1 MKEMT
6 MKSTMKN
13 TMKNSK
19 INKFQQYFFLM
30 VMGLVFVPLFVQA
43 QTATTDQT
51 ADPAPVMRAAIED
64 VLAQLEAHETL
75 YQTDPEQLRAIVAKS
90 ALPNLYINRMAQ
102 LALAKH
108 WRSASVQQREIY
120 VREFQRYLIRTYT
133 TTLYL
138 YRNTSPEMLGGKNKG
153 DDKSTLKIRVK
164 NDRGE
169 PVILFL
175 RLEIH
180 NGNWKIVDINVEG
193 VSLVITARGIFDEE
207 INQIGIDAF
216 LKNMTAQN
224 DKAAL
229 NKNE

>member
-1 MKEMT
+1 MNNMAMNNIT
-6 MKSTMKN
+6 MKKTIM
-13 TMKNSK
+13 SK
-19 INKFQQYFFLM
+19 FLQNIFLL
-30 VMGLVFVPLFVQA
+30 VMGVVFMPLLVQA
-43 QTATTDQT
+43 QTATGSQT
-51 ADPAPVMRAAIED
+51 ADPASVMKVAIEE
-64 VLAQLEAHETL
+64 VLAQLKTHQTL

-138 YRNTSPEMLGGKNKG
+138 YRNTSPEMLDGKDKG
-153 DDKSTLKIRVK
+153 NNKSTLKIRVK
-164 NDRGE
+164 NERGE
-169 PVILFL
+169 PVTLFL
-175 RLEIH
+175 RLEMH

-193 VSLVITARGIFDEE
+193 VSLVITARGLFDEE
-207 INQIGIDAF
+207 INRIGLDAF

-229 NKNE
+229 NNNE

>member
-1 MKEMT
+1 MNNMAMNNITMKKMT
-6 MKSTMKN
+6 M
-13 TMKNSK
+13 SK
-19 INKFQQYFFLM
+19 FLQNIFLL
-30 VMGLVFVPLFVQA
+30 VMGVVFMPLLVQA
-43 QTATTDQT
+43 QTATSDQT
-51 ADPAPVMRAAIED
+51 ADPASVMKVAIEE
-64 VLAQLEAHETL
+64 VLAQLKTHQTL

-108 WRSASVQQREIY
+108 WRSANVQQREIY

-138 YRNTSPEMLGGKNKG
+138 YRNTSPEMLGGKDKG
-153 DDKSTLKIRVK
+153 KNKSTLKIRVK
-164 NDRGE
+164 NERGE
-169 PVILFL
+169 PVTLFL
-175 RLEIH
+175 RLEMH
-180 NGNWKIVDINVEG
+180 NGSWKIVDINVEG
-193 VSLVITARGIFDEE
+193 VSLVITARGLFDEE
-207 INQIGIDAF
+207 INRIGLDAF

>member
-1 MKEMT
+1 MNNIT
-6 MKSTMKN
+6 MKKMTI
-13 TMKNSK
+13 SK
-19 INKFQQYFFLM
+19 FLQNIFLL
-30 VMGLVFVPLFVQA
+30 VMGVVFMPLLVQA
-43 QTATTDQT
+43 QTATSDQA
-51 ADPAPVMRAAIED
+51 ADPASVMKVAIEE
-64 VLAQLEAHETL
+64 VLAQLKTHQTL

-153 DDKSTLKIRVK
+153 DNKSTLKIRVK

-175 RLEIH
+175 RLEMH
-180 NGNWKIVDINVEG
+180 NGSWKIVDINVEG
-193 VSLVITARGIFDEE
+193 VSLVITARGLFDEE
-207 INQIGIDAF
+207 INRIGLDAF